1 MWIDTTVEMV
11 LWTLFI
17 IFLFMSY
24 GIESEQRVR
33 ESWLMSLKN
42 PKAVSVAELKA
53 FNEKESADCNKKK
66 NRWFWG
72 SWIILGLLLIVH
84 YSSS

>member
-1 MWIDTTVEMV
+1 MMWIDTPLEGI

-17 IFLFMSY
+17 VAMFMAL

-33 ESWLMSLKN
+33 DSWLMSLKN
-42 PKAVSVAELKA
+42 PKAVSVEEVKA
-53 FNEKESADCNKKK
+53 FNEKESADCHKKK

-72 SWIILGLLLIVH
+72 GWIILGLLLFVH
-84 YSSS
+84 YSA

>member
-1 MWIDTTVEMV
+1 MWIDTTIELT

-17 IFLFMSY
+17 ACFFMAL

-33 ESWLMSLKN
+33 DSWLMSLKH
-42 PKAVSVAELKA
+42 PKNVSPQELIK
-53 FNEKESADCNKKK
+53 FNEKESADCHKKK

-72 SWIILGLLLIVH
+72 GFIILGLLLLVH
-84 YSSS
+84 YSA